1 MFYKYVE
8 PYMFESFIMLQENGS
23 IGQFLCVQ
31 GRDNKILPPDQ
42 SEPNVVYHYCSN
54 EAFVNIISNRTMW
67 LSSLSYTNDE
77 KEVIFIYDLLHDYIK
92 TLKLNEKEYF
102 RLVYLVKLIHL
113 NLHKSYSTCFTE
125 IRDGLLPW
133 QSYGKQGVAI
143 SINPKLFPVTRDLPG
158 RTDMKLHATAFINI
172 CYDTEQQKT
181 LIKDIVDKVL
191 TKEIAI
197 PMGASFLAKMA
208 CVTKDPFWKEEKE
221 WRLLYTPIPIMESI
235 EKTLPNETFNN
246 IDFGISKIKT
256 RQKSNLTI
264 PYCEFPIID
273 NLITEII
280 IGPENSIKIQDVLS
294 LLNKVNLNN
303 VKVTKSKAPLRAI

>member
-8 PYMFESFIMLQENGS
+8 PYMFEYLIDFQKDGA
-23 IGQFLCVQ
+23 IGQYICVQ
-31 GRDNKILPPDQ
+31 GRENKILPPDQ

-92 TLKLNEKEYF
+92 TLKLNKENYF
-102 RLVYLVKLIHL
+102 TLVYLTRLIQL
-113 NLHKSYSTCFTE
+113 NLHKSYLTCFTKT
-125 IRDGLLPW
+125 RNGLSPW
-133 QSYGKQGVAI
+133 QSYGKRGIAI
-143 SINPKLFPVTRDLPG
+143 AINPKLLPVTRDLPG
-158 RTDMKLHATAFINI
+158 RTDMKLHSVAFIKV
-172 CYDTEQQKT
+172 CYDIKKQKM
-181 LIKDIVDKVL
+181 LIKDVIDRVL
-191 TKEIAI
+191 TRAI
-197 PMGASFLAKMA
+197 TPINAASFLSKIA
-208 CVTKDPFWKEEKE
+208 CVTKSPFWKTEKE
-221 WRLLYTPIPIMESI
+221 WRLIYTPMPGIENI
-235 EKTLPNETFNN
+235 EKYQPNVTFDTVNF
-246 IDFGISKIKT
+246 DISKIKT

-280 IGPENSIKIQDVLS
+280 VGQESNLNTQDVLS

-303 VKVTKSKAPLRAI
+303 VKVTKSKVPLRAI